1 MRFYFIMFVITYLFI
16 GYYVH
21 NTHNSVAVIIHW
33 KGIPQ
38 LRTRLCSL
46 SRLQSFPVMTRVLE
60 KSPDSDL
67 YSCKCALSSLL
78 TSANDRVPVPARGPV
93 AGTPRP
99 FHPARVPSAGA
110 RRRFAPGWRGEGVTS
125 GGSILRIFR
134 RRRAYSA
141 VQATPRGSGRALRA
155 PHPFYPQLIA
165 LTKILF

>member
-1 MRFYFIMFVITYLFI
+1 MFVISYLFI
-16 GYYVH
+16 GYNLR
-21 NTHNSVAVIIHW
+21 NTDFSADVIMHR

-93 AGTPRP
+93 AGTPRLFP
-99 FHPARVPSAGA
+99 LAGVASAAA
-110 RRRFAPGWRGEGVTS
+110 RRRFALGRSQERAFSW
-125 GGSILRIFR
+125 GSTLRIFCR
-134 RRRAYSA
+134 HRASSVA
-141 VQATPRGSGRALRA
+141 QATPRGSGRALRA